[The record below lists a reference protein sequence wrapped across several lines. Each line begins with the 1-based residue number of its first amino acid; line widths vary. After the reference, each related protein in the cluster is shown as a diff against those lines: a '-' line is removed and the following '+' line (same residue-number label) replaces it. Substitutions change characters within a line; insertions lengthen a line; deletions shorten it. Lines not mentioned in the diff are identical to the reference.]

1 MGGLSAAVLCLSWA
15 LALVGAHPVGHGGHG
30 NKTVGPWHHLG
41 SEPPANSTELRQ
53 RCADEEGFDAVTLDE
68 AGTMVFFKGSLVWK
82 GFTGAAEPI
91 RDSWPEIQG
100 PVDAALRIHYHDHPE
115 GLHDNVLLFQGK
127 RVWAYREGRLRL
139 GYPRLIDQE
148 FPGIPA
154 DLDAAVECHPKECPS
169 ETIVFFQGPRVF
181 SYDLRTKAVKQRAW
195 PAIYNCTAAVR
206 WLERYYC
213 FQGIRFLRFN
223 PLRGDVPPRYPLDAR
238 DYFMHCPGRG
248 HGRESQK
255 NATLWGI
262 LDACSGRPFPAFSS
276 DDPGR
281 IYAFRGGH
289 YFRVDSVRD
298 GLHAWLLNHT
308 WSGLEGEVDAAF
320 SWADKLYF
328 IQGSQV
334 TIYRSEHGYSR
345 VEGYPRPLV
354 EELGVSQADAAFT
367 CPHSSVLHIIQG
379 SQLQSIDLQ
388 QSPRRPGPPQ
398 LLPHPHVDSAICTT
412 KGVFLFVGADFHQY
426 QDVAQLSAAT
436 ISAPAQN
443 TAAVFFRCSPSGGPH
458 PPPQGGHHPRDHPQ

>member
-1 MGGLSAAVLCLSWA
+1 M
-15 LALVGAHPVGHGGHG
+15 
-30 NKTVGPWHHLG
+30 
-41 SEPPANSTELRQ
+41 Q

-68 AGTMVFFKGSLVWK
+68 TGTMVFFKGSLVWK

-91 RDSWPEIQG
+91 NESWPEIQG

-127 RVWAYREGRLRL
+127 RVWAYHEGSLRL
-139 GYPRLIDQE
+139 GYPKLIEQE

-169 ETIVFFQGPRVF
+169 ETIVFFQGSRAF

-195 PAIYNCTAAVR
+195 PAISNCTAAVR

-223 PLRGDVPPRYPLDAR
+223 PLRGDVPPHYPLDAR

-248 HGRESQK
+248 HGRESKK
-255 NATLWGI
+255 NTTLWGI
-262 LDACSGRPFPAFSS
+262 LDACSGRPFLAFSS

-328 IQGSQV
+328 IQEVNSSPL
-334 TIYRSEHGYSR
+334 TCSR
-345 VEGYPRPLV
+345 VLVARGHHSSSPIPTWTAPSAPPRGSSSLWGLTSTSTRMWPSSAPLPSRHQPRTPRPSFSAALPLV
-354 EELGVSQADAAFT
+354 PLT
-367 CPHSSVLHIIQG
+367 
-379 SQLQSIDLQ
+379 
-388 QSPRRPGPPQ
+388 
-398 LLPHPHVDSAICTT
+398 LLPREGTTPESTLNKPLVSAMGRCFVRVRVTEAAPGTEHCRPARGVGLT
-412 KGVFLFVGADFHQY
+412 K
-426 QDVAQLSAAT
+426 AALK
-436 ISAPAQN
+436 PPP
-443 TAAVFFRCSPSGGPH
+443 AAVIASEGREGEGCAGRAKRVGFGRRGFY
-458 PPPQGGHHPRDHPQ
+458 

>member
-1 MGGLSAAVLCLSWA
+1 EPSGGLCL
-15 LALVGAHPVGHGGHG
+15 
-30 NKTVGPWHHLG
+30 T
-41 SEPPANSTELRQ
+41 
-53 RCADEEGFDAVTLDE
+53 
-68 AGTMVFFKGSLVWK
+68 
-82 GFTGAAEPI
+82 
-91 RDSWPEIQG
+91 
-100 PVDAALRIHYHDHPE
+100 
-115 GLHDNVLLFQGK
+115 
-127 RVWAYREGRLRL
+127 
-139 GYPRLIDQE
+139 
-148 FPGIPA
+148 
-154 DLDAAVECHPKECPS
+154 
-169 ETIVFFQGPRVF
+169 
-181 SYDLRTKAVKQRAW
+181 AW
-195 PAIYNCTAAVR
+195 PCT
-206 WLERYYC
+206 
-213 FQGIRFLRFN
+213 
-223 PLRGDVPPRYPLDAR
+223 PT
-238 DYFMHCPGRG
+238 G

>member
-1 MGGLSAAVLCLSWA
+1 AWQCSSMGSLSAALCLSWA
-15 LALVGAHPVGHGGHG
+15 LALVGEGMGGG
-30 NKTVGPWHHLG
+30 DKPCLI
-41 SEPPANSTELRQ
+41 Q

-68 AGTMVFFKGSLVWK
+68 AGTMVFFKGSSVWK
-82 GFTGAAEPI
+82 GFTGTAEPI
-91 RDSWPEIQG
+91 EDSWPEIQG

-115 GLHDNVLLFQGK
+115 GLHDNVLLFQ
-127 RVWAYREGRLRL
+127 VLRP
-139 GYPRLIDQE
+139 GYPKLIEQE

-169 ETIVFFQGPRVF
+169 ETIVFFQGEKDSLVF
-181 SYDLRTKAVKQRAW
+181 SYDLRTKAVKQRSW
-195 PAIYNCTAAVR
+195 PAVSNCTAAVR

-213 FQGIRFLRFN
+213 FQGIRFLRFD
-223 PLRGDVPPRYPLDAR
+223 PLRGDVPPTYPRDAR
-238 DYFMHCPGRG
+238 DYFMRCPGRG

-255 NATLWGI
+255 NATLRGI

-334 TIYRSEHGYSR
+334 TIYRSEHGYSQ

-354 EELGVSQADAAFT
+354 EELGVSKADAAFT

-379 SQLQSIDLQ
+379 
-388 QSPRRPGPPQ
+388 QSPRSPGPPQ
-398 LLPHPHVDSAICTT
+398 LLPHPHVDSAICTS

-426 QDVAQLSAAT
+426 QDMAQLSTAT
-436 ISAPAQN
+436 VSAPAQN
-443 TAAVFFRCSPSGGPH
+443 TAAVFFRCSPSGAPH
-458 PPPQGGHHPRDHPQ
+458 PPPPGGHHPRDHHQ

>member
-1 MGGLSAAVLCLSWA
+1 MGGLSAALCLSWA
-15 LALVGAHPVGHGGHG
+15 LALVGTHPLGHDSHRTAG
-30 NKTVGPWHHLG
+30 TWHHLG
-41 SEPPANSTELRQ
+41 SELAANSTEVTQ

-82 GFTGAAEPI
+82 GFMGAAEPI
-91 RDSWPEIQG
+91 GDSWPEIQG
-100 PVDAALRIHYHDHPE
+100 PIDAALRIHYNDPQDDI
-115 GLHDNVLLFQGK
+115 HDNVLLFQGK
-127 RVWAYREGRLRL
+127 KLWAYRNGNLRS
-139 GYPRLIDQE
+139 GYPKLIKE
-148 FPGIPA
+148 MFPGIPD

-169 ETIVFFQGPRVF
+169 ETILFFKDPRVF
-181 SYDLRTKAVKQRAW
+181 TYDLRTKAVKLRTW
-195 PAIYNCTAAVR
+195 PAVSNCTAAVR

-213 FQGIRFLRFN
+213 FQGIHFLRFD
-223 PLRGDVPPRYPLDAR
+223 PLRGDVPPQYPRDAR
-238 DYFMHCPGRG
+238 DYFMRCPGRG
-248 HGRESQK
+248 HGGESRR
-255 NATLWGI
+255 NATLWSI
-262 LDACSGRPFPAFSS
+262 LNACSGRPFSAFSS

-328 IQGSQV
+328 IQDSQV
-334 TIYRSEHGYSR
+334 TIYRSEHGYIR
-345 VEGYPRPLV
+345 VEGYPRPLL

-367 CPHSSVLHIIQG
+367 CPHSSVLYIIQG
-379 SQLQSIDLQ
+379 NHLLLIDLH
-388 QSPRRPGPPQ
+388 QSPRRPGPAR
-398 LLPHPHVDSAICTT
+398 LIPHPRVDSAICTT

-436 ISAPAQN
+436 VPAPAQN
-443 TAAVFFRCSPSGGPH
+443 TAAVLFRCSPSGAPQH
-458 PPPQGGHHPRDHPQ
+458 SPPDGHRPRDTPQ

>member
-1 MGGLSAAVLCLSWA
+1 TLKSGPTAARGA
-15 LALVGAHPVGHGGHG
+15 LREGQRDWGWEG
-30 NKTVGPWHHLG
+30 
-41 SEPPANSTELRQ
+41 Q

-248 HGRESQK
+248 KPLQAAGKYAAEPGTGAWPARE
-255 NATLWGI
+255 G
-262 LDACSGRPFPAFSS
+262 SGRTVA
-276 DDPGR
+276 PG
-281 IYAFRGGH
+281 AGQG
-289 YFRVDSVRD
+289 VVL
-298 GLHAWLLNHT
+298 GL
-308 WSGLEGEVDAAF
+308 S
-320 SWADKLYF
+320 
-328 IQGSQV
+328 
-334 TIYRSEHGYSR
+334 
-345 VEGYPRPLV
+345 
-354 EELGVSQADAAFT
+354 
-367 CPHSSVLHIIQG
+367 
-379 SQLQSIDLQ
+379 
-388 QSPRRPGPPQ
+388 PGP
-398 LLPHPHVDSAICTT
+398 
-412 KGVFLFVGADFHQY
+412 
-426 QDVAQLSAAT
+426 
-436 ISAPAQN
+436 
-443 TAAVFFRCSPSGGPH
+443 
-458 PPPQGGHHPRDHPQ
+458 